1 MPVLTVDDIKEQ
13 ILLEIGDLDANG
25 DPLLDPDAG
34 VVADRIDFLWDR
46 YAAKD
51 LVAPGLRELY
61 VKQAALRMLRGL
73 LAPRVLDVTD
83 TVTGNAYRANQLWTH
98 YGELLADV
106 MEQIRELQRRG
117 GHRGGYRY
125 GRIRASF
132 PASPGLPATPSPE
145 LARAAGSPTIVSERE
160 ATT

>member
-1 MPVLTVDDIKEQ
+1 MSVLTVDEIKEQ

-25 DPLLDPDAG
+25 DPPVADATG

-51 LVAPGLRELY
+51 LVMPGLRELY
-61 VKQAALRMLRGL
+61 VKQAALRMLRAV

-83 TVTGNAYRANQLWTH
+83 TVTGNAYKANQLWTH
-98 YGELLADV
+98 YGELLADA

-117 GHRGGYRY
+117 GRSGGYRY
-125 GRIRASF
+125 GRIRAAY
-132 PASPGLPATPSPE
+132 PAARGLPPSPSPE
-145 LARAAGSPTIVSERE
+145 LGTADDCWPLVERK